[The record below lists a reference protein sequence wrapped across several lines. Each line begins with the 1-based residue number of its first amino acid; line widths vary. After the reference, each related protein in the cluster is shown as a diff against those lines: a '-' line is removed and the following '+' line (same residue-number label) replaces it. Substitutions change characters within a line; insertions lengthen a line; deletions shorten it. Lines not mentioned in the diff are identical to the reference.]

1 VEKMIKVNEQ
11 IVERSIEYYGK
22 DLQLVTSIEECGE
35 LIQAIS
41 KEIRGKSDINHVAEE
56 VADVLICIEIVK
68 QVCGISDKR
77 IQDWIDAKQE
87 RLVRRMKKEL

>member
-1 VEKMIKVNEQ
+1 MIKVNEQ
-11 IVERSIEYYGK
+11 IVEKSIKNYGK
-22 DLQLVTSIEECGE
+22 CIQLVTSMEECSE
-35 LIQAIS
+35 LTQAIS

-87 RLVRRMKKEL
+87 RLVRRMEKEL

>member
-1 VEKMIKVNEQ
+1 MIKVNEQ